1 MKIKIT
7 IIAALIVLAVIT
19 SVMEGKY
26 QQGPERSRMNFDAVE
41 RREDVTVTVIYKD
54 RVMLKYTGNV
64 EIWKGEDEKAYGIIY
79 VTEQNLNEKW
89 SDGNDRE

>member
-7 IIAALIVLAVIT
+7 TIAVLIVLAVIT

-26 QQGPERSRMNFDAVE
+26 QQEPERSRMNFDAVE
-41 RREDVTVTVIYKD
+41 CRGDVTVTVVYENSVI
-54 RVMLKYTGNV
+54 LKYSGNV
-64 EIWKGEDEKAYGIIY
+64 EIWKGEDEKACGIIY
-79 VTEQNLNEKW
+79 FTEQNSNEKW